1 MPENTC
7 PKHCRIRLDHLEEGQ
22 NKMDEIH
29 KGLWE
34 EMKMKVSQKLFLWM
48 IGIAVVI
55 LLAVF
60 GAIYQQGGETLEK
73 VQAAQVEQAK
83 IQETLKNHTDSSE
96 MIKNWI
102 HRKDRE
108 SEPNS

>member
-1 MPENTC
+1 MTDNQC
-7 PKHCRIRLDHLEEGQ
+7 PKHCRVKIDHLEASVD
-22 NKMDEIH
+22 KHDKIH
-29 KGLWE
+29 EGLWE

-60 GAIYQQGGETLEK
+60 GAIYRQGGETLEK

-83 IQETLKNHTDSSE
+83 IQEVLKNHTDSSE
-96 MIKNWI
+96 MIKKWI
-102 HRKDRE
+102 HERDRD
-108 SEPNS
+108 S